1 MRIVAGSLGGRVL
14 RAPRGAGTTRP
25 TSEKVRQAIFN
36 LLGPPEGEVHA
47 LDLFAGSGALGLEA
61 LSRGAASATFVE
73 RDRAALTVLGENLAA
88 LGVGDRATVVASEV
102 ARALRPAPDLADPGC
117 AVDRHRRER
126 PHRRAHSRVQIVI
139 SKFDAAPGSTR
150 HA

>member
-61 LSRGAASATFVE
+61 LSRGASFATALDAA
-73 RDRAALTVLGENLAA
+73 RSDAAALARVLDWAFAEGL
-88 LGVGDRATVVASEV
+88 VVAVNPS
-102 ARALRPAPDLADPGC
+102 AR
-117 AVDRHRRER
+117 V
-126 PHRRAHSRVQIVI
+126 
-139 SKFDAAPGSTR
+139 
-150 HA
+150 